1 VGVEANRINAR
12 FENGRWKP
20 IVFLQRHHSH
30 EEIARFYRAAS
41 VCLVTSLHDGMNLVA
56 KEFIAAREDN
66 RGALILSS
74 FTGAAQEL
82 RDALLVNP
90 YDVDQL
96 ARFIRQALEM
106 NEEQQGEAMSRM
118 RKIVLE
124 NNVDRWAAN
133 LISDLSEIRVRSPE
147 GQEASHAR

>member
-1 VGVEANRINAR
+1 
-12 FENGRWKP
+12 
-20 IVFLQRHHSH
+20 
-30 EEIARFYRAAS
+30 
-41 VCLVTSLHDGMNLVA
+41 MNLVA

-66 RGALILSS
+66 RGTLILSS

-96 ARFIRQALEM
+96 ARSIHQALEM
-106 NEEQQGEAMSRM
+106 NEEQQGESMSHM

-124 NNVDRWAAN
+124 NNVYRWAAN
-133 LISDLSEIRVRSPE
+133 LISDVSEIRAQNSER
-147 GQEASHAR
+147 QEALYVR

>member
-1 VGVEANRINAR
+1 
-12 FENGRWKP
+12 
-20 IVFLQRHHSH
+20 
-30 EEIARFYRAAS
+30 
-41 VCLVTSLHDGMNLVA
+41 MNLVA
-56 KEFIAAREDN
+56 KEFIASREDN

-96 ARFIRQALEM
+96 ARSIRQALEM
-106 NEEQQGEAMSRM
+106 NEEQQGETMSRM

-124 NNVDRWAAN
+124 NNVYRWAAN
-133 LISDLSEIRVRSPE
+133 LISDLSEIRVQNPE
-147 GQEASHAR
+147 TQEAAQAR

>member
-1 VGVEANRINAR
+1 
-12 FENGRWKP
+12 
-20 IVFLQRHHSH
+20 
-30 EEIARFYRAAS
+30 
-41 VCLVTSLHDGMNLVA
+41 MNLVA